1 MKTQIIFFT
10 SLIIY
15 RFLLAKIRFFLY
27 FCKQNSI
34 IMQIDIDQTRWY
46 DRIWA
51 SFIFFTR
58 LPFWRLHEPPKECY
72 KTVVEHWPL
81 TGWLT
86 AGLMAATLW
95 GASLIMPYAIAVL
108 LAIVVRLLVTGALHE
123 DGLAD
128 FLDGFGGG
136 GNNRERI
143 LTIMKDSHI
152 GTYGV
157 IGLIFYELLLAA
169 ALFSMTPTMA
179 ALTILAAD
187 PFAKMVTSQLIM
199 MMPYARKE
207 EEAKAKT
214 VYRKMDWKASISLAI
229 QGLLPMAAFIW
240 YTDIRWDLIILIPFL
255 VMYFLYMMIWRKIH
269 GYTGDCCGAVCLL
282 VELSVYLVVCTL

>member
-1 MKTQIIFFT
+1 MEIQF
-10 SLIIY
+10 
-15 RFLLAKIRFFLY
+15 
-27 FCKQNSI
+27 
-34 IMQIDIDQTRWY
+34 DQTRWY

-51 SFIFFTR
+51 AFIFFTR

-86 AGLMAATLW
+86 GGAMAATLYF
-95 GASLIMPYAIAVL
+95 GSMVMPYPIVVVA
-108 LAIVVRLLVTGALHE
+108 AIVVRLLITGALHE

-136 GNNRERI
+136 GTDRQRI
-143 LTIMKDSHI
+143 LDIMKDSHI

-157 IGLIFYELLLAA
+157 LGLIMYVLLLGT
-169 ALFSMTPTMA
+169 ALLSMSSEMA

-187 PFAKMVTSQLIM
+187 PYSKMVASQLII
-199 MMPYARKE
+199 MMPYARTE
-207 EEAKAKT
+207 ETAKNKT
-214 VYRKMDWKASISLAI
+214 VYRRIDWKAGIGLAF
-229 QGLLPMAAFIW
+229 QGLLPMAAFLW
-240 YTDIRWDLIILIPFL
+240 YTGLSWEMVIFLPCL
-255 VMYFLYMMIWRKIH
+255 VMYFLYLMIWRRLR

-282 VELSVYLVVCTL
+282 VELTVYLVVCALVAHPQA

>member
-1 MKTQIIFFT
+1 
-10 SLIIY
+10 
-15 RFLLAKIRFFLY
+15 
-27 FCKQNSI
+27 
-34 IMQIDIDQTRWY
+34 MQVNIDQTHWY

-58 LPFWRLHEPPKECY
+58 LPFWRLHQPPQECY

-81 TGWLT
+81 AGWITG
-86 AGLMAATLW
+86 GLMAATLW
-95 GASLIMPYAIAVL
+95 VGSMFLPYAVAVL
-108 LAIVVRLLVTGALHE
+108 LAIVVRLLITGALHE

-143 LTIMKDSHI
+143 LAIMKDSHI

-157 IGLIFYELLLAA
+157 IGLILYELLLAA
-169 ALFSMTPTMA
+169 SLFSMTPTIA

-199 MMPYARKE
+199 MMPYARRE

-214 VYRKMDWKASISLAI
+214 IYRKMSWQAGISLAI
-229 QGLLPMAAFIW
+229 QGLLPMGLFIYMTNVSW
-240 YTDIRWDLIILIPFL
+240 EYIVFIPFL
-255 VMYFLYMMIWRKIH
+255 VMYFLYLLIWRKIN

-282 VELSVYLVVCTL
+282 VELAVYLVVCSQHISLTTHLSLLTSI

>member
-1 MKTQIIFFT
+1 
-10 SLIIY
+10 
-15 RFLLAKIRFFLY
+15 
-27 FCKQNSI
+27 
-34 IMQIDIDQTRWY
+34 MQIDIDQTRWY

-58 LPFWRLHEPPKECY
+58 LPFWRLHEPPRECY

-95 GASLIMPYAIAVL
+95 GASLIMPYVIAVL

-179 ALTILAAD
+179 TLTILAAD

-214 VYRKMDWKASISLAI
+214 IYRKMDWKASISLAI

-240 YTDIRWDLIILIPFL
+240 YTGIRWDLIILIPFL